1 MRLREKNW
9 KKQKCRKN
17 LRKKGTGQKE
27 KKMPRERVLFLDI
40 DGVFTTEGK
49 PEERKVLDS
58 TVEML
63 VKAREAG
70 YAKFVFITARAA
82 PWVQKE
88 FLPRIEKFGLM
99 HSSEFYCE
107 NWLYRIMPGG
117 KISYAPEAAG
127 FLGVK
132 KIVEQA
138 VEAEIKARGINA
150 SNATEK
156 AGKLVQV
163 RFVPNSPEAAKP
175 LGEAVKEAINQL
187 KAMGKIPRD
196 VEGVIT
202 KSGVNIFPYSV
213 NKGSTSRRI
222 VSRWQQGTGKPRVRV
237 KAIGDVPTEDGLMKD
252 VPGAHGKFRMV
263 ENAGQFMHLMRN
275 LALSRDAARRIRRAR
290 KVENWGAR
298 VKANLAKKQRRRGK

>member
-17 LRKKGTGQKE
+17 LRKKGTGQKEKKRKCGSE

-107 NWLYRIMPGG
+107 NGLYRIMPGG
-117 KISYAPEAAG
+117 KISYA
-127 FLGVK
+127 
-132 KIVEQA
+132 
-138 VEAEIKARGINA
+138 
-150 SNATEK
+150 
-156 AGKLVQV
+156 
-163 RFVPNSPEAAKP
+163 PEAAKP

-213 NKGSTSRRI
+213 NKGSSSRRI
-222 VSRWQQGTGKPRVRV
+222 VSRWQQGTGKPRVRI